1 MGIYKGSRRR
11 AVRELVRAENA
22 QTLAD
27 ADRHV
32 GLLRGARAQLNS
44 ALPRCRPVLATIYSV
59 RVHGNAIE
67 AYYRRGFSFICK
79 LSD

>member
-32 GLLRGARAQLNS
+32 GLLRGSIEFRA
-44 ALPRCRPVLATIYSV
+44 AP
-59 RVHGNAIE
+59 VHGP
-67 AYYRRGFSFICK
+67 F
-79 LSD
+79 